1 MNKILLAFGILV
13 FSAQLLAQSI
23 ELTWVTPTGREDGTA
38 IQSIDRFNIYHSIDN
53 VIQDSIEVSA
63 TDISYTVS
71 EAQEGIHVFQ
81 ISTVELGQE
90 GEKSAAVSAPILAP
104 VVIVISK
111 PASPS
116 SVTVRVID

>member
-1 MNKILLAFGILV
+1 MSKILLAFGILV

-23 ELTWVTPTGREDGTA
+23 ELTWVTPEVREDGTA

-90 GEKSAAVSAPILAP
+90 GEKSAVVSAPILAP

-111 PASPS
+111 PTYPS
-116 SVTVRVID
+116 LTVRVIN